1 MGRLS
6 DLQRREKAR
15 NTLIQ
20 TVAKIYETDP
30 TLGRKWQAGMVNY
43 YIGRLAELLIQQS
56 GIEES
61 TPELIEYFQTELMKI
76 LLVDNKEGK

>member
-6 DLQRREKAR
+6 NLQRREKAR
-15 NTLIQ
+15 KTLIE
-20 TVAKIYETDP
+20 TIAKIYDTDP
-30 TLGRKWQAGMVNY
+30 TLGRKWQSGMVNY

-61 TPELIEYFQTELMKI
+61 TPQLIEYFKSELMKI
-76 LLVDNKEGK
+76 LKDGN